1 MLSKMEGA
9 IFDLDGT
16 LVDSMWVWQKID
28 EDYLSARGLKIP
40 TDLKSNIEYLSFED
54 TAKYFKSNF
63 NIQDSVE
70 TIMNEWNQMAYKE
83 YLENVPMK
91 PNALEF
97 LKTLKS
103 SGVKIALATSNCY
116 LLLETVLKKHEIYD
130 LFDIIVTTEEA
141 KKSKAFPDV
150 FLLAAEKLKLAPE
163 SCVVFEDILPAIIS
177 AKSVGMKVVAIEEAS
192 TIATQAKI
200 VQASDRYIIDYSEL
214 LLELEVVS

>member
-28 EDYLSARGLKIP
+28 EDYLSARGIKMP
-40 TDLKSNIEYLSFED
+40 KDLKSNIEYLSFED
-54 TAKYFKSNF
+54 TAKYFKANF
-63 NIQDSVE
+63 NIEDSVE
-70 TIMNEWNQMAYKE
+70 TIMNEWNQMAYRE

-91 PNALEF
+91 PNALKF
-97 LKTLKS
+97 LNTLKS
-103 SGVKIALATSNCY
+103 CGVKIALATSNCY
-116 LLLETVLKKHEIYD
+116 LLLETVLKKHGVYD
-130 LFDIIVTTEEA
+130 LFDVIVTTEEA

-163 SCVVFEDILPAIIS
+163 NCVVFEDILPAIIS

-192 TIATQAKI
+192 TIATQDKI
-200 VQASDRYIIDYSEL
+200 VQASDMYIGDYSEL
-214 LLELEVVS
+214 LLKLENVS